1 MRRTVQSF
9 KREGFLHDQS
19 VTDDA
24 QNYQMHFLSEVSQL
38 WRALPWEDRVQDA
51 VTRLLDTP
59 NIEVHLD
66 QVCSSL
72 THHLNLPRCI
82 RSCPGSQAERWPPP
96 VIHAGSLSPAWL
108 SVYGRATR
116 RDYADVSEARARRP
130 RHCLPPRQWLLRH
143 Q

>member
-72 THHLNLPRCI
+72 THHLNLPRCT
-82 RSCPGSQAERWPPP
+82 PLLP
-96 VIHAGSLSPAWL
+96 WL
-108 SVYGRATR
+108 SG
-116 RDYADVSEARARRP
+116 
-130 RHCLPPRQWLLRH
+130 
-143 Q
+143 

>member
-66 QVCSSL
+66 QVCDMTAAL
-72 THHLNLPRCI
+72 I
-82 RSCPGSQAERWPPP
+82 AD
-96 VIHAGSLSPAWL
+96 ASPEPAPLHSALALALRL
-108 SVYGRATR
+108 SVGRR
-116 RDYADVSEARARRP
+116 R
-130 RHCLPPRQWLLRH
+130 
-143 Q
+143 

>member
-66 QVCSSL
+66 QVCDM
-72 THHLNLPRCI
+72 T
-82 RSCPGSQAERWPPP
+82 AERWPPP